1 MKNKLLVKFM
11 DQNSILPFF
20 FLFFSMFINSSH
32 SFLFSREWIPNVHF
46 GILLGALIRRHNE
59 KKDKN
64 NLKKKISR
72 EK

>member
-1 MKNKLLVKFM
+1 
-11 DQNSILPFF
+11 
-20 FLFFSMFINSSH
+20 MFINSSH

-46 GILLGALIRRHNE
+46 GILLGALKRRHNE